1 MRDFSLNGGYSLKSF
16 FKMAPPDAAGV
27 VESTT
32 FYNALSM
39 TNATPLEI
47 SSATLWYSV
56 AASFIIATVAYGIV
70 SKRLYNLMEEQNKN
84 KEIAK
89 RIFVGKADKE
99 RAENGDQR
107 MFKIHWV
114 ERFVPSF
121 LANSVF
127 GNPMELLDTFVVAH
141 VRATFTDSLKAFVN
155 QVVAIDPQKQLRWDK
170 MPRRSRR
177 SLVGLQKTQ
186 TAKLGQI
193 LPSTT
198 ANMTSARKMSIRTVA
213 NTLKMDDFMAAYSTF
228 CRTKKFREISS
239 RKVLRLRLLEEFGVE
254 TIRATFH
261 RVLGVRWQKDRIGI
275 QADGWQSAFLDHY
288 HPTKVDGLQEKVE
301 SLRFK

>member
-1 MRDFSLNGGYSLKSF
+1 MHINVAFANDLCSDGELTSLENVTSSKIEGSVKDEVVIGKVAQQLYSAISYSPFFNGQIAYLEGKSRTVRDFSLNGGYSLKSF

-186 TAKLGQI
+186 TAKLGQDI
-193 LPSTT
+193 AIDYGKHDLS
-198 ANMTSARKMSIRTVA
+198 KKDV
-213 NTLKMDDFMAAYSTF
+213 NTYRSKYLKN
-228 CRTKKFREISS
+228 
-239 RKVLRLRLLEEFGVE
+239 G
-254 TIRATFH
+254 
-261 RVLGVRWQKDRIGI
+261 
-275 QADGWQSAFLDHY
+275 
-288 HPTKVDGLQEKVE
+288 
-301 SLRFK
+301 